1 VFPPTRAA
9 GGVEVVKQLK
19 AWANVHGWHDLAY
32 RLLEQGVT
40 DYSQYAAIDKE
51 MQPAGRGLK

>member
-1 VFPPTRAA
+1 MFPPTRAA

-19 AWANVHGWHDLAY
+19 AWANVHGWHDLPY

-51 MQPAGRGLK
+51 MQPAGRP